1 MDTDLL
7 LQLTQ
12 KDRLAPT
19 LGMLRHRNRN
29 VCAHAPGAVRLRDS
43 DPDWAHLMG
52 LGGRQLGHLRVKN
65 PSGYYWSTHKCLT
78 WTYVGYPACILG
90 PAESHP
96 ESPGGLVTLG
106 DFFRRH
112 ETPCS
117 GHRYEV

>member
-29 VCAHAPGAVRLRDS
+29 VCAHAPGAVCLRDS

-52 LGGRQLGHLRVKN
+52 LGGSQLACLRLGD
-65 PSGYYWSTHKCLT
+65 PSG
-78 WTYVGYPACILG
+78 
-90 PAESHP
+90 
-96 ESPGGLVTLG
+96 
-106 DFFRRH
+106 
-112 ETPCS
+112 
-117 GHRYEV
+117 